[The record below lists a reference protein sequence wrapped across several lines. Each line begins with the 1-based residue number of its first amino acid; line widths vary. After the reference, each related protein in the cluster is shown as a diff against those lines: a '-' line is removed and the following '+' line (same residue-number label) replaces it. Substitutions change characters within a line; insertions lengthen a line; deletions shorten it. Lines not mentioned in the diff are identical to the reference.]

1 MYNKKG
7 AIEQL
12 GLMII
17 TAFMLFMTGMLFV
30 APIMD
35 SVAPARAGL
44 NCTSPATISDG
55 TKMTCLFV
63 DGIVPYFIIL
73 ILSIAGGAIIS
84 KFAI

>member
-12 GLMII
+12 GLIAI
-17 TAFMLFMTGMLFV
+17 TSFMLFMAGMLFV

-35 SVAPARAGL
+35 SIAPIRTSLECA
-44 NCTSPATISDG
+44 SPADISDG
-55 TKMTCLFV
+55 AKITCLFV
-63 DGIVPYFIIL
+63 DAVVPYFIIL